1 MPREKRTED
10 HMKLRHSVTS
20 PFARKAEVA
29 AHELGLAGRVERVPT
44 NAWDPR
50 SDLGQLNPLGK
61 IPALVADDGTVLYDS
76 PVICEYLDSLAG
88 GGRLFPP
95 GGPDRWTALKRQ
107 ALADGLM
114 DAAVSARL
122 ESQRP
127 AGEKSEKWIERQ
139 RTAMGRALDALEADA
154 ASFGDGVT
162 IGHVAIG
169 CALGYLDFR
178 FAGDDWRNGRP
189 QLAGWY
195 DAFAKRPSMVAT
207 VPKDPA

>member
-1 MPREKRTED
+1 
-10 HMKLRHSVTS
+10 MKLRYSATS
-20 PFARKAEVA
+20 PFARKVEVA
-29 AHELGLAGRVERVPT
+29 AQELGLAGKVERVPT
-44 NAWDPR
+44 NAWDPKT
-50 SDLGQLNPLGK
+50 DLGRTNPLGK
-61 IPALVADDGTVLYDS
+61 VPALVADDGTVLYDS
-76 PVICEYLDSLAG
+76 PVICEYLDSLVG

-127 AGEKSEKWIERQ
+127 AGEKSDKWIERQ
-139 RTAMGRALDALEADA
+139 RAAITRSLDALEADVA
-154 ASFGDGVT
+154 KLGSNVT

-178 FAGDDWRNGRP
+178 FEGAWREDHP
-189 QLAGWY
+189 ALVAWLA
-195 DAFAKRPSMVAT
+195 AFEAATPSFAAT
-207 VPKDPA
+207 RAH